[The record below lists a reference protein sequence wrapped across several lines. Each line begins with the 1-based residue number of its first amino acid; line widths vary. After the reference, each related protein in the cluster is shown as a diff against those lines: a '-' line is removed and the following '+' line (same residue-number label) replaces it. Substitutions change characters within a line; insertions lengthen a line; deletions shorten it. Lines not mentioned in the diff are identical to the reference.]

1 MTEPGWDLEKLVT
14 VGTFAAP
21 WEARLAQARLASE
34 GIDAMIA
41 DENVGSLY
49 GLYGGGMV
57 GGVKLRVREEEAV
70 RAAELLAQERP
81 LPPIYLVTEEDAQAP
96 RCPTC
101 RSEDIWF
108 ERWSRRGF
116 VGFWLLLGFPLPLP
130 SRRWSCRHCGAV
142 WREGGPE
149 EEIMPELSE
158 PDLREPDLITVA
170 RFPTPWEAHLARTLL
185 ESHGIEAC
193 VMEERFP
200 PLDLQTGQPL
210 ALNRLAVHP
219 DDAERAAEAL
229 ATVEALGEEEVS
241 ARES

>member
-1 MTEPGWDLEKLVT
+1 MTDPGWDLEKLVT

-34 GIDAMIA
+34 GIDALLA

-49 GLYGGGMV
+49 GLYGGSMV
-57 GGVKLRVREEEAV
+57 GGVKLRVRQEEAV
-70 RAAELLAQERP
+70 RALELLACESP
-81 LPPIYLVTEEDAQAP
+81 IPAIYLVTEEDAREP

-101 RSEDIWF
+101 RTTNVDYEGWPRS
-108 ERWSRRGF
+108 RWTCH
-116 VGFWLLLGFPLPLP
+116 L
-130 SRRWSCRHCGAV
+130 CGAT
-142 WREGGPE
+142 WRDEAAPE
-149 EEIMPELSE
+149 EETAAE
-158 PDLREPDLITVA
+158 PDLVTVA

-185 ESHGIEAC
+185 ESHEIDAC

-200 PLDLQTGQPL
+200 PLDLLSGQPL

-219 DDAERAAEAL
+219 EDADRALELLNA
-229 ATVEALGEEEVS
+229 VEAESDEELS